1 MKRILSLLLLAASWP
16 LLACWSYTHTSLIRE
31 NEKGAGLVLVSAG
44 SGLFQES
51 GADIALGIDVGYV
64 YGSVIAHNSET
75 GETVISEETVIT
87 YPVNRRN
94 ISLYFY
100 RLTGENNDSYQV
112 GPLLVKKDF
121 TLPDTINSGKLG
133 GIQSDFILGKLSDF
147 MDEFSASETKVIC
160 CLEPFAEGRWITLAD
175 RSQAGLGWSRPANV
189 SAVISRESDLTTTTR
204 KTVDFSGCSL
214 SVTGTELPLTPVLTV
229 APVTVTNSTFNIQ
242 SRRFSAK
249 TLRQTA
255 MQIMPTAALDVTQ
268 ETTSYTAPVTS
279 ANLTVTDDD
288 GSSELFRSTA
298 LQSGIGLPVWGR
310 YSIAPWGIVAG
321 EQLKLDLV
329 LTADGINSNQ
339 AADSLTVVTRPAV
352 SSVTVTV
359 TGDNRPER

>member
-1 MKRILSLLLLAASWP
+1 MKAILALLLLAASWP
-16 LLACWSYTHTSLIRE
+16 LLACWSYTHTSMIRE

-51 GADIALGIDVGYV
+51 GTDIALGIDLGYV

-87 YPVNRRN
+87 YPVNRWN

-112 GPLLVKKDF
+112 GSLLAKKDF

-160 CLEPFAEGRWITLAD
+160 SLEPFAEGRWITLTD

-214 SVTGTELPLTPVLTV
+214 SVPGTVLPLTPVLTV
-229 APVTVTNSTFNIQ
+229 APVTVTRSTFNVQ
-242 SRRFSAK
+242 SRQFGAK
-249 TLRQTA
+249 TQRQTA
-255 MQIMPTAALDVTQ
+255 TQIMPTEGLDVTQ
-268 ETTSYTAPVTS
+268 ETASYTAPVTS

-288 GSSELFRSTA
+288 GSRELFRSTTV
-298 LQSGIGLPVWGR
+298 QSGISLPVWGR
-310 YSIAPWGIVAG
+310 YSISPWGIAIG

-329 LTADGINSNQ
+329 LTADGVNSNQ
-339 AADSLTVVTRPAV
+339 RPDGLTIVTPPAV
-352 SSVTVTV
+352 STATITV
-359 TGDNRPER
+359 TGDKRPER

>member
-1 MKRILSLLLLAASWP
+1 MKTILALLLLAASWP
-16 LLACWSYTHTSLIRE
+16 LLACWSYSQASLIRE
-31 NEKGAGLVLVSAG
+31 NENGAGLVLVSAG

-51 GADIALGIDVGYV
+51 GTDIALGIDLGYM
-64 YGSVIAHNSET
+64 YGAVIAHNSET
-75 GETVISEETVIT
+75 GETITTEETVIT
-87 YPVNRRN
+87 YPVERWN

-100 RLTGENNDSYQV
+100 RLAAENGDSYQI
-112 GPLLVKKDF
+112 GSLLAKKDF

-147 MDEFSASETKVIC
+147 MDEFSSSETKVVC
-160 CLEPFAEGRWITLAD
+160 CLEPFAEGRWITLTD
-175 RSQAGLGWSRPANV
+175 RSQGGLGWSRPANV

-214 SVTGTELPLTPVLTV
+214 SVPGTVLPLTPVLTV
-229 APVTVTNSTFNIQ
+229 TPVTVTSSTFNVQ

-249 TLRQTA
+249 TQRQTA
-255 MQIMPTAALDVTQ
+255 TQIMPTAGLDVTQ

-321 EQLKLDLV
+321 EQLKFDLV
-329 LTADGINSNQ
+329 LTADGVNSNQ
-339 AADSLTVVTRPAV
+339 RPDGLTIVTPPTASAA
-352 SSVTVTV
+352 TVTV